1 MTKTYLIHA
10 WCIRPFITLLDPV
23 EAATPEEA
31 ISIARQKPA
40 KLLDAA
46 EECNAQYPWDEFA
59 AFDSAGNEL
68 LHVLDEESRLREA
81 APDLR
86 AALEYA
92 LEYLKANDDG
102 EDDVAPRIAV
112 ASAALTKAG
121 TVGPA
126 FSPAVA
132 CMPIVTISV
141 QGGII
146 EDLAATVPVTVVV
159 EDWDAPDEETGKKP
173 TRSVHA
179 LTGGMSGPKAA
190 KLRQLI
196 ANV

>member
-1 MTKTYLIHA
+1 MMTSYLIHA
-10 WCIRPFITLLDPV
+10 WCIRPFIAVLDIH
-23 EAATPEEA
+23 ADTPEDA
-31 ISIARQKPA
+31 ITMARHQGH
-40 KLLDAA
+40 KLIETA
-46 EECNAQYPWDEFA
+46 EECDSRHYPWDEFA

-112 ASAALTKAG
+112 ASAAFTKAG

-159 EDWDAPDEETGKKP
+159 EDWDAPDEEKGKKP
-173 TRSVHA
+173 TGASTPSQEGCPARKRRNSA
-179 LTGGMSGPKAA
+179 S
-190 KLRQLI
+190 
-196 ANV
+196 